1 MKEKQTIYK
10 IFINDKLFFETTNKK
25 LALKIWNRKENSVL
39 KKETLEREAEEAE

>member
-39 KKETLEREAEEAE
+39 KKETLEREAEETE